1 MSSTRIRVI
10 GGNQQLY
17 QNDDTKLQEL
27 ENVFKNMD
35 TKKGKLS
42 SNSIKSYV
50 SKLNRLSILC
60 KNKSFTDDNFLMS
73 PQNVINKINSSTL
86 KSKKDYISAICK
98 YLSSK
103 NVDKKILEKYRDAM
117 NDFKADTENIRNKN
131 QASEKNV
138 EKSISMENIK
148 KLIGKFKIN
157 DEMDLMDL
165 LIVLFYFGNT
175 DNFIPRN
182 DLPHFKFVNAS
193 YINRKNHNKIYNYI
207 TLDRNKNPLNIIMN
221 NYKTAPTYGTQKFEI
236 SNELKH
242 ILTLYIKRMKKQSGD
257 YIFLMRDGMTPYTNT
272 GFSYV
277 IERAMKN
284 VLGSPIN
291 VDLARQI
298 VATNWYKNN
307 PLASKEE
314 KEQFAKRFLHS
325 SATNFEY
332 MRNNLNH

>member
-10 GGNQQLY
+10 GGNQQEY
-17 QNDDTKLQEL
+17 QNNDEKLLEL

-35 TKKGKLS
+35 TKKGKLAN
-42 SNSIKSYV
+42 NSVKSYV

-60 KNKSFTDDNFLMS
+60 KNHSFKDDKFLMS
-73 PQNVINKINSSTL
+73 PQNVIIKLNQSNF

-103 NVDKKILEKYRDAM
+103 NVDKKILDTYRDAM
-117 NDFKADTENIRNKN
+117 NEYKAETENIRNKN
-131 QASEKNV
+131 KASEKNV
-138 EKSISMENIK
+138 EKSISMGNIE
-148 KLIGKFKIN
+148 KLISKFKIN

-182 DLPHFKFVNAS
+182 DLPHFKFVNES
-193 YINRKNHNKIYNYI
+193 YIKRKNYNKIYNYI
-207 TLDRNKNPLNIIMN
+207 TLDRNKNPLKIIMN
-221 NYKTAPTYGTQKFEI
+221 NYKTAPTYGSQEFDI
-236 SNELKH
+236 SNQLKYV
-242 ILTLYIKRMKKQSGD
+242 ITMYIKKMKKQSGD
-257 YIFLMRDGMTPYTNT
+257 YVFLMSDNMSPYTNT

-314 KEQFAKRFLHS
+314 KENFAKRFLHS
-325 SATNFEY
+325 ATTNFEY
-332 MRNNLNH
+332 MRNNLKV